1 MLQVLDKC
9 SASRGAAADFDFDTM
24 RRIEHPAGEG
34 VLLGQQIHRRAETD
48 ALHDAGDINALVDA
62 AYSLAVSALAG
73 ICAFSHSIQADAF
86 VCSQETS
93 KICSR
98 VEHLHAR

>member
-1 MLQVLDKC
+1 MLWGCTNLDFYAMC
-9 SASRGAAADFDFDTM
+9 
-24 RRIEHPAGEG
+24 RIEYPAGEG

-73 ICAFSHSIQADAF
+73 ICAFSQAIQAGMPSP
-86 VCSQETS
+86 VLQETS
-93 KICSR
+93 KICSPG
-98 VEHLHAR
+98 LSISTPCLK